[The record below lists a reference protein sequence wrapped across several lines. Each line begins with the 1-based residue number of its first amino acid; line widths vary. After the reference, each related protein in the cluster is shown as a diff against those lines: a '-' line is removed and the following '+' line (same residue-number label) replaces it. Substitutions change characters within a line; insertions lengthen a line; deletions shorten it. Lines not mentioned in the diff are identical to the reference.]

1 MRFSLGFRVFL
12 GFLIIN
18 LLYILILI
26 VALIRL
32 SDMGEKSR
40 VFSNVYLPIY
50 KYIQRIESSRNIQ
63 HEELKKSLE
72 LKEKDEKLNSIRAY
86 ASSFANTNNELL
98 TRIKSLLNI
107 FERLMIS
114 TGEEKSYQQLQ
125 DRLKSVEQK
134 SEQYLR
140 SIDKLVE
147 SIQLDIYPGPIDYW
161 VPVENSE
168 NILRKEQKIF
178 IMQIEGLMRSLI
190 TRIESEENSIRWQ
203 LIIFTILAFVISV
216 LVLLSIERRLS
227 RIVRFSSK
235 MNSMIMRHQFEP
247 IRVPDE
253 DEISDLINNVNNLT
267 LELLNI
273 QKETEENR
281 NQLILLN
288 TNLRKLNSELEYIKS
303 FNESIIN
310 SIKISILVLNEKLQI
325 IKYNPVSESMLGLNE
340 AQLQKNF
347 CEVFQGISSDSLKE
361 SLNRALYENKMS
373 ILQEVEFRRGDSRQ
387 ILDIIISP
395 FLGESRE
402 IKGILLMI
410 EDRTEIVRTRKLLEQ
425 SERLATIGRM
435 SAQLTHQIKNPLSTI
450 GLNLDMLTEDMESG
464 SINRDSFV
472 KRISIIKGE
481 IENLIQLSNEYLRF
495 ANISDVVIE
504 GIDIN
509 NLIQSIVDLY
519 QIECQNNRISVE
531 LSLSRSIP
539 EIKGNK
545 NELKQAIVNVFVN
558 AMESLKNGGKILIKT
573 YESEGSVFIEISD
586 NGNGIDEDIIPHIFD
601 PFYSTKEGG
610 AGLGL
615 SISAQIIEQ
624 MGGKIACKNNPDKGV
639 TFTFRLPI

>member
-140 SIDKLVE
+140 SVDKLVE

>member
-114 TGEEKSYQQLQ
+114 TGEEKSYRQLQ

-267 LELLNI
+267 IELLNI

-402 IKGILLMI
+402 IKGILLMV
-410 EDRTEIVRTRKLLEQ
+410 EDRTENVRTRKLLEQ

-481 IENLIQLSNEYLRF
+481 IENLIHLSNEYLRF

-531 LSLSRSIP
+531 LNLSRSIP

-558 AMESLKNGGKILIKT
+558 AMESLMNGGKILIKT

-586 NGNGIDEDIIPHIFD
+586 TGEGIDEDIIPHIFD

-610 AGLGL
+610 VGLGL

>member
-18 LLYILILI
+18 VLYILILI
-26 VALIRL
+26 IALIRL
-32 SDMGEKSR
+32 ADIGQKSR

-72 LKEKDEKLNSIRAY
+72 LKEKDEKLNSIKAY
-86 ASSFANTNNELL
+86 ASSFSNTNNELL
-98 TRIKSLLNI
+98 TRIKSLLDM
-107 FERLMIS
+107 FDKLMVS
-114 TGEEKSYQQLQ
+114 SGEEKSYQQLQ
-125 DRLKSVEQK
+125 DRLKSIEQK
-134 SEQYLR
+134 SEQYLK

-147 SIQLDIYPGPIDYW
+147 SIQLDMYPGPIDYW

-168 NILRKEQKIF
+168 SILRKEQKIF
-178 IMQIEGLMRSLI
+178 IMQIEGLTRNLI
-190 TRIESEENSIRWQ
+190 TKIESDENSIRWQ
-203 LIIFTILAFVISV
+203 LIIFTILAFVVSVFV
-216 LVLLSIERRLS
+216 LVSIEGRLS
-227 RIVRFSSK
+227 KIVRFSSK
-235 MNSMIMRHQFEP
+235 LNSMILRHQFEP
-247 IRVPDE
+247 IKAADE

-281 NQLILLN
+281 DQLIGLN

-325 IKYNPVSESMLGLNE
+325 IKYNPVSESMLGLCE
-340 AQLQKNF
+340 THLHKNF

-361 SLNRALYENKMS
+361 SLNRALYENRMS
-373 ILQEVEFRRGDSRQ
+373 ILQEVEFKRGDTRL
-387 ILDIIISP
+387 ILDVIISP

-402 IKGILLMI
+402 LKGILLMA
-410 EDRTEIVRTRKLLEQ
+410 EDRTEIVRTRRLLEQ

-450 GLNLDMLTEDMESG
+450 DLNLEMLSEDIQSD
-464 SINRDSFV
+464 NVKRDEFL
-472 KRISIIKGE
+472 KRISIIKAE
-481 IENLIQLSNEYLRF
+481 IENLIGLSNEYLRF
-495 ANISDVVIE
+495 ANISDVGIE

-509 NLIQSIVDLY
+509 SLIKSIVDLY
-519 QIECQNNRISVE
+519 QIECQNSRISVE
-531 LSLSRSIP
+531 LDLSDSMP
-539 EIKGNK
+539 EIKGDK
-545 NELKQAIVNVFVN
+545 NQLKQAIVNVFVN
-558 AMESLKNGGKILIKT
+558 AIESLKNGGRIGIKT
-573 YESEGSVFIEISD
+573 YTLDGFVYIDIRDDGE
-586 NGNGIDEDIIPHIFD
+586 GIDREVIEHIFD

-624 MGGKIACKNNPDKGV
+624 MRGKIICKNNPDKGV
-639 TFTFRLPI
+639 TFTFRLPT

>member
-63 HEELKKSLE
+63 HEELRKSLE

-140 SIDKLVE
+140 SVDKLVE

-216 LVLLSIERRLS
+216 LVLLSIERKLS

-481 IENLIQLSNEYLRF
+481 IENLIHLSNEYLRF

>member
-1 MRFSLGFRVFL
+1 
-12 GFLIIN
+12 
-18 LLYILILI
+18 
-26 VALIRL
+26 LIRL
-32 SDMGEKSR
+32 SDIGEKSR

-402 IKGILLMI
+402 IKGILLMV
-410 EDRTEIVRTRKLLEQ
+410 EDRTENVRTRKLLEQ

-481 IENLIQLSNEYLRF
+481 IENLIHLSNEYLRF

-531 LSLSRSIP
+531 LNLSRSIP

-558 AMESLKNGGKILIKT
+558 AMESLMNGGKILIKT

-586 NGNGIDEDIIPHIFD
+586 NGEGIDEDIISHIFD

>member
-125 DRLKSVEQK
+125 GRLKSVEQK

-402 IKGILLMI
+402 IKGILLMV
-410 EDRTEIVRTRKLLEQ
+410 EDRTENVRTRKLLEQ

-481 IENLIQLSNEYLRF
+481 IENLIHLSNEYLRF

-531 LSLSRSIP
+531 LNLSRSIP

-558 AMESLKNGGKILIKT
+558 AMESLMNGGKILIKT

-586 NGNGIDEDIIPHIFD
+586 TGEGIDEDIIPHIFD

-610 AGLGL
+610 VGLGL

>member
-32 SDMGEKSR
+32 SDIGEKSR

-125 DRLKSVEQK
+125 GRLKSVEQK

-402 IKGILLMI
+402 IKGILLMV
-410 EDRTEIVRTRKLLEQ
+410 EDRTENVRTRKLLEQ

-481 IENLIQLSNEYLRF
+481 IENLIHLSNEYLRF

-531 LSLSRSIP
+531 LNLSRSIP

-558 AMESLKNGGKILIKT
+558 AMESLMNGGKILIKT
-573 YESEGSVFIEISD
+573 YESEGSIFIEISD
-586 NGNGIDEDIIPHIFD
+586 TGEGIDEDIIPHIFD

-610 AGLGL
+610 VGLGL